1 MEIYQGKQVAGFPL
15 GKEEIKRS
23 GGGKNLCYQYEL
35 MITHLSLPVTNVQIY
50 IMYNV
55 HVIYVYIS
63 CYKYVAVCLSLHT
76 HVGSSAH

>member
-50 IMYNV
+50 VSCIMYMLYMCIF
-55 HVIYVYIS
+55 HVTSMLCVFEFAYT
-63 CYKYVAVCLSLHT
+63 CW
-76 HVGSSAH
+76 